1 MATVFLQ
8 INDKIKE
15 QKTQINYLREL
26 LKIEKAKLKMLK
38 NLQVNIKD
46 YKVNPNNDYQ
56 VNPALHKWNKMSLS
70 EKLDSALPYN
80 RDEEPSELYDNDHA
94 TNSKPPTVAELDK
107 ELDDYFKSDM
117 RKYHY
122 DESMNYKYTQT
133 AYPVRHPSGTLR
145 ELYH

>member
-8 INDKIKE
+8 INDKIRE
-15 QKTQINYLREL
+15 QKTQINYLHEL

-38 NLQVNIKD
+38 KLQVDIKD
-46 YKVNPNNDYQ
+46 NYEVESGK
-56 VNPALHKWNKMSLS
+56 VNPALHKWNKMSIS
-70 EKLDSALPYN
+70 EKLDSALPYD
-80 RDEEPSELYDNDHA
+80 RDNEPSELYDNDSA

-117 RKYHY
+117 RKYRY
-122 DESMNYKYTQT
+122 EQSLGCGYNQR

-145 ELYH
+145 ELYHH

>member
-26 LKIEKAKLKMLK
+26 LKIEKTKLKMLK
-38 NLQVNIKD
+38 DLQVNIKD
-46 YKVNPNNDYQ
+46 NHEVESGSKVT
-56 VNPALHKWNKMSLS
+56 PALYKWNKMSLS
-70 EKLDSALPYN
+70 EKLDSALPYD
-80 RDEEPSELYDNDHA
+80 RDEEPSELYDNDRA
-94 TNSKPPTVAELDK
+94 TNSKPSTVAELDK